1 MFPQDRPYHVLKF
14 EPILD
19 NPALVH
25 HMILYSV
32 PEFVDKEYFPCGET
46 PPGAF
51 PLYAWAVGMDPFE
64 TPENVGFRVGQGGST
79 GQYCLVLIT
88 HGALR
93 CCHSVH
99 CA

>member
-14 EPILD
+14 EPILE
-19 NPALVH
+19 NPAYVH

-32 PEFVDKEYFPCGET
+32 PEYVDKEYFPCGES

-64 TPENVGFRVGQGGST
+64 TPENVGFRVGQSR
-79 GQYCLVLIT
+79 L
-88 HGALR
+88 LR
-93 CCHSVH
+93 PLLSFVTYPI
-99 CA
+99 